1 VSRVSALP
9 EIPDYEDND
18 DWLIVDP
25 QDFDE
30 MLGKTLGTKTEDQK
44 TSNAMDIDGPRDDA
58 EEHAAATQAARLKEL
73 TSKVENFVE
82 GEGDIEGARFE
93 E

>member
-1 VSRVSALP
+1 MSQVSSLP

-18 DWLIVDP
+18 DWLTVDA

-30 MLGKTLGTKTEDQK
+30 MLGKTLGAKHEDQK
-44 TSNAMDIDGPRDDA
+44 TSNAMDVDSPRDDA

-73 TSKVENFVE
+73 ASKVENFVE
-82 GEGDIEGARFE
+82 GEGDVEGARFE

>member
-44 TSNAMDIDGPRDDA
+44 TSNAMVIDGPRDDA